1 MWHKIKTKYEI
12 LLELWHKKPKLCQI
26 FTTISLLG
34 FSILGGDGFY
44 DFRFRRYCLF
54 TYCNTYGNFHM
65 GIVNLVDTIYVM
77 FLKLFFFQPI
87 IPKTLYTM
95 MNKLIVTTTL

>member
-12 LLELWHKKPKLCQI
+12 LLELWHKKPMLCQI
-26 FTTISLLG
+26 FTTIS
-34 FSILGGDGFY
+34 GDGFY

-54 TYCNTYGNFHM
+54 TYCNTYGNFHI
-65 GIVNLVDTIYVM
+65 GIVNLVHTIYIR

-95 MNKLIVTTTL
+95 MDKLIVTATLS